1 MVNRYIP
8 LALKHSPTPQVEHFA
23 LLAGL
28 EAAVRGTLISAMPLA
43 VYEALGDAQS
53 TSAAYFMAGIVSL
66 LWGLMVPWA
75 TRFIPRRWAYTA
87 GCILYL
93 CGMALAVI
101 GTTWSVTLALICN
114 AMATATTF
122 VCFNAYVLDYVDRA
136 NLGRSQSVQ
145 MVYAALP
152 WTAGPLLGVWL
163 HDQWAPAPFLLAGAF
178 AVALLTMFW
187 VLRLGNGKQIQR
199 AKGPAVNPLGYLGRF
214 FRQPR
219 LIAGWFFAVMRSCG
233 WWVYVV
239 YLPIFCVEAGLGD
252 KVGGLALS
260 ISNGFLFAAPAI
272 NRWARRMSVRWS
284 VRFAFFCCAGLM
296 LAAALMSF
304 FPWATVALVF
314 LSSAFLVTLDVVG
327 GLPFLMSVKPS
338 ERTEMSAVY
347 SSFRDVSGILTPGA
361 AWAVLFVLPLP
372 GIFAASALGL
382 LAAAVIAGQMHP
394 RLGVARPS
402 RAAGPSSDAICG
414 QGLFALGGVP
424 TAGTPVLP
432 GAGHVTPDCA
442 RRHAMAGC
450 QQKAALLQDGTDL
463 SIPRP

>member
-1 MVNRYIP
+1 MATRYLP
-8 LALKHSPTPQVEHFA
+8 LALTHTPTPKVEHFA

-28 EAAVRGTLISAMPLA
+28 EAAVRGTLISAMPLT

-53 TSAAYFMAGIVSL
+53 TSAAYFAAGIVSL

-75 TRFIPRRWAYTA
+75 TRFIPRRWAYTL
-87 GCILYL
+87 GCLLYL
-93 CGMALAVI
+93 CGMSLAMI
-101 GTTWSVTLALICN
+101 GTGWSVTLAVICS

-145 MVYAALP
+145 MLYAALP

-163 HDQWAPAPFLLAGAF
+163 HDLWAPAPFLLAGAF
-178 AVALLTMFW
+178 ALILLTMFW

-219 LIAGWFFAVMRSCG
+219 MIAGWFFAVMRSCG

-252 KVGGLALS
+252 KVGGVALS
-260 ISNGFLFAAPAI
+260 LSNGLLFAAPAI
-272 NRWARRMSVRWS
+272 NLWARRMSVRWS
-284 VRFAFFCCAGLM
+284 VRFAFFGCTILM
-296 LAAALMSF
+296 LSAALLSS

-314 LSSAFLVTLDVVG
+314 LSSGFLVMLDVVG

-361 AWAVLFVLPLP
+361 AWLVLFVLPLP
-372 GIFAASALGL
+372 GVFAVSAAGL
-382 LAAAVIAGQMHP
+382 LASWFIAGRLHP

-402 RAAGPSSDAICG
+402 RGGG
-414 QGLFALGGVP
+414 Q
-424 TAGTPVLP
+424 
-432 GAGHVTPDCA
+432 
-442 RRHAMAGC
+442 
-450 QQKAALLQDGTDL
+450 
-463 SIPRP
+463 IP

>member
-1 MVNRYIP
+1 MATRYLP
-8 LALKHSPTPQVEHFA
+8 LALTHTPTPQVEHFA

-28 EAAVRGTLISAMPLA
+28 EAAVRGILISAMPLA
-43 VYEALGDAQS
+43 VYQALGDAQS
-53 TSAAYFMAGIVSL
+53 TSAAYFMAGIVAL
-66 LWGLMVPWA
+66 IWGLMVPWA
-75 TRFIPRRWAYTA
+75 TGFIPRRWVYTG
-87 GCILYL
+87 GCGLYL
-93 CGMALAVI
+93 TGMSLAI
-101 GTTWSVTLALICN
+101 LGTSWSMPLALICL

-145 MVYAALP
+145 MAYAATP
-152 WTAGPLLGVWL
+152 WAVGPMLGVWL
-163 HDQWAPAPFLLAGAF
+163 HEHWAPAPFLLAGAF
-178 AVALLTMFW
+178 AVALVAVFW

-252 KVGGLALS
+252 KVGGMALS
-260 ISNGFLFAAPAI
+260 ISNAFLFAAPAI

-284 VRFAFFCCAGLM
+284 VRFAFLGCSMLM
-296 LAAALMSF
+296 LGAALLAF
-304 FPWATVALVF
+304 LPWITVALVF
-314 LSSAFLVTLDVVG
+314 LSSAFLVMLDVVG

-361 AWAVLFVLPLP
+361 AWLVLFVLPLP
-372 GIFAASALGL
+372 GIFAASAAGL
-382 LAAAVIAGQMHP
+382 IASWAIAGRLHP
-394 RLGVARPS
+394 RLGVPRPS
-402 RAAGPSSDAICG
+402 R
-414 QGLFALGGVP
+414 GGVR
-424 TAGTPVLP
+424 A
-432 GAGHVTPDCA
+432 
-442 RRHAMAGC
+442 
-450 QQKAALLQDGTDL
+450 
-463 SIPRP
+463 